1 MLLRRVMG
9 HFRNQEWTA
18 IALDFLIV
26 VLGILMAFQ
35 VTNWDQER
43 WERKKEK
50 RYLLQLIEDLQADL
64 VEIDSVKRAAEI
76 RMAVVEK
83 LLEFADAE
91 PRRALTFDGT
101 EVIFDPVP
109 VFQSNDPYEA
119 NTQLTNIPVLDGSRH
134 TFQALIS
141 TGDFGL
147 IRNPVLAREIQ
158 TYYSTMDE
166 ANNLESAVHEHAAA
180 VHSSRRRH
188 GISLTGRVTVED
200 LGALVVSDPQF
211 RSELETY
218 WSASA
223 FQVRWMGDIREKT
236 EGLIKAVEEET
247 AR

>member
-1 MLLRRVMG
+1 MLLRRVIG
-9 HFRNQEWTA
+9 HFRKQEWTA

-35 VTNWDQER
+35 VTSWNEER
-43 WERKKEK
+43 LERKKET
-50 RYLLQLIEDLQADL
+50 RYLLQLIEDLRADL
-64 VEIDSVKRAAEI
+64 VELDAVKRTAEI

-83 LLEFADAE
+83 LLEFAEAE
-91 PRRALTFDGT
+91 PRRVLTFDGT

-109 VFQSNDPYEA
+109 VFQSSDPYEA
-119 NTQLTNIPVLDGSRH
+119 NSQLTNIPVLDGSRH

-166 ANNLESAVHEHAAA
+166 ANNLESAVHENAAA

-188 GISLTGRVTVED
+188 GVALTGWVTVEE

-218 WSASA
+218 WTASA
-223 FQVRWMGDIREKT
+223 FQVRWMGQVREKT
-236 EGLIKAVEEET
+236 VSLIEAVEKET
-247 AR
+247 AQ